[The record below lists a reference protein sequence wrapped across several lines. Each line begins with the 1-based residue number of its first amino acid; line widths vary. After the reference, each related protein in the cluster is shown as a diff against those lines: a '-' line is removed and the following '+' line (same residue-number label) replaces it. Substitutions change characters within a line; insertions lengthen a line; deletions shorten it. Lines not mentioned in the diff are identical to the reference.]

1 MSGPLLGAGTGACLL
16 SGIGKPRFFV
26 FFLCVVVVGGLP
38 RRRASRPAVWSLV
51 LLLGESTLLI
61 RQPCAGMV
69 GADPSPLV
77 AVVGRLLA
85 SLDTRPVI
93 GDGQLFAQVFS
104 PAFGGRW
111 FFLGNALRAMG
122 AVRLASVHFLFVFF
136 CVFFSLLFLFSLTHS
151 LAMEVDFGEPRKCDS
166 CTLCTTCTRYT
177 MAGFGF
183 CCQTRASLTQGQH
196 VFHVDLLWRI
206 IRVAGSSNM
215 ARPLDRGVELVRG
228 GVCLF
233 VRVCICATAYDVFWL
248 VLLECCGWWLWFCV
262 VLCLRLG
269 SVT

>member
-1 MSGPLLGAGTGACLL
+1 MGISHNTNKSRCLFCFCCRGDRKRPSWGDLLFPREFWGIVRGRWMSGPLLGAGTGACLL
-16 SGIGKPRFFV
+16 SGIGKPRFF
-26 FFLCVVVVGGLP
+26 FFFFFVVVVGGLP

-77 AVVGRLLA
+77 AVVGRRLA

-111 FFLGNALRAMG
+111 FFLGIALRAMG

-151 LAMEVDFGEPRKCDS
+151 LAMEVDFEGTAEVR
-166 CTLCTTCTRYT
+166 LVHIVHNVYT
-177 MAGFGF
+177 VHDG
-183 CCQTRASLTQGQH
+183 
-196 VFHVDLLWRI
+196 W
-206 IRVAGSSNM
+206 
-215 ARPLDRGVELVRG
+215 
-228 GVCLF
+228 
-233 VRVCICATAYDVFWL
+233 FWL
-248 VLLECCGWWLWFCV
+248 LLPNQGVFDAGLACFSCRLV
-262 VLCLRLG
+262 VEDNSGCR
-269 SVT
+269 VQ